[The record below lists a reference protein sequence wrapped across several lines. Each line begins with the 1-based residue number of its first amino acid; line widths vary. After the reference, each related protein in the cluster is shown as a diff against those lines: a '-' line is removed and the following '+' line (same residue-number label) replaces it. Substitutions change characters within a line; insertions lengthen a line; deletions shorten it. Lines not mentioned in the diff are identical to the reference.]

1 MPYRIAI
8 GEVAHETNTFCAA
21 PTEVEVFRHYQWQRG
36 AEIVAAH
43 AGNRSY
49 VGGMLDA
56 AVRRGVDAVPVFCTM
71 AYPSGTITAAAY
83 AAILDELLGGL
94 ERALPLDAVCLSL
107 HGAGVAEG
115 VDDLEGDLL
124 RRVRELVGPTVP
136 IAVALDLHGNITQAM
151 LDHADGLFGTN
162 FYPHTDSFERGAE
175 ALEFLVRLLDGEIRP
190 AMHLTTLPMMI
201 PTCSTDL
208 EPGQRLNR
216 LCWEWEGR
224 PGLLDV
230 TIFHGFPYT
239 DVPAVG
245 MSVLTIADG
254 DPALARE
261 AGADVARAIWAARE
275 EYRPTSLTPQEAIA
289 AALATEGGPVIIN
302 DTSDN
307 PGGGSP
313 GDSTHL
319 LRAILDAGL
328 DGVCYAFIYD
338 PQTAAL
344 AHDAGIGAN
353 IRVRLGGKTD
363 TLHGAPIEAEAYVK
377 GLTDGRFRLTTPM
390 GRGMAVDL
398 GPSARLVIGG
408 VDIIVASERNQ
419 VLDDE
424 VFLLHGIDVRRR
436 TVVALKSSAHFRAG
450 FRDLAAAIIT
460 ADAPGATT
468 LRLENFTHHRIR
480 RPIWPL
486 DEGAGY
492 GE

>member
-1 MPYRIAI
+1 
-8 GEVAHETNTFCAA
+8 
-21 PTEVEVFRHYQWQRG
+21 
-36 AEIVAAH
+36 
-43 AGNRSY
+43 
-49 VGGMLDA
+49 MLD
-56 AVRRGVDAVPVFCTM
+56 
-71 AYPSGTITAAAY
+71 S
-83 AAILDELLGGL
+83 
-94 ERALPLDAVCLSL
+94 
-107 HGAGVAEG
+107 
-115 VDDLEGDLL
+115 
-124 RRVRELVGPTVP
+124 
-136 IAVALDLHGNITQAM
+136 
-151 LDHADGLFGTN
+151 ADGLFGTN
-162 FYPHTDSFERGAE
+162 FYPHTDSFERGGE

-208 EPGQRLNR
+208 EPGQRLNG

-254 DPALARE
+254 DAALARE
-261 AGADVARAIWAARE
+261 AGAAVARAIWEARE

-289 AALATEGGPVIIN
+289 AALLVDRGPVVIN

-344 AHDAGIGAN
+344 AHDAGIGAT

-363 TLHGAPIEAEAYVK
+363 DMHGAPIEAEAYVK
-377 GLTDGRFRLTTPM
+377 TLTDGRFRLTTPM

-424 VFLLHGIDVRRR
+424 VFLLHGINVRSRR
-436 TVVALKSSAHFRAG
+436 IVALKSSAHFRAG

-460 ADAPGATT
+460 ADALGATT
-468 LRLENFTHHRIR
+468 LHLEHFDHRRIR

-486 DEGAGY
+486 DPETTYEG
-492 GE
+492 

>member
-8 GEVAHETNTFCAA
+8 GEIAHETNTFCAA
-21 PTEVEVFRHYQWQRG
+21 PTTVEPFKRYQWQHG
-36 AEIVAAH
+36 AAIVAAH

-49 VGGMLDA
+49 VGGMLDTA
-56 AVRRGVDAVPVFCTM
+56 AALGVEAVPVFCTM

-83 AAILDELLGGL
+83 AEMLGELLGGIA
-94 ERALPLDAVCLSL
+94 RALPIDAVCLSL

-115 VDDLEGDLL
+115 TDDLEGDILA
-124 RRVRELVGPTVP
+124 RVRELVGPDVP
-136 IAVALDLHGNITQAM
+136 IAAALDLHGNLTQAM
-151 LDHADGLFGTN
+151 LDAADGLFGTN
-162 FYPHTDSFERGAE
+162 FYPHTDSYERGAE
-175 ALEFLVRLLDGEIRP
+175 AITFLRRVLRREIRP
-190 AMHLTTLPMMI
+190 TMHLESLPMMI

-208 EPGQRLNR
+208 EPGKRLNS
-216 LCWEWEGR
+216 LCWEWEAR
-224 PGLLDV
+224 PGVLDC

-245 MSVLTIADG
+245 MSVLAMADG
-254 DPALARE
+254 DPALAR
-261 AGADVARAIWAARE
+261 DVAEDIARAVWAARE
-275 EYRPTSLTPQEAIA
+275 EYRPVSLTPEEAII
-289 AALATEGGPVIIN
+289 AALAVEGGPVVIN

-328 DGVCYAFIYD
+328 TDACYAFIYD
-338 PQTAAL
+338 PAVAAL
-344 AHDAGIGAN
+344 AHDAGVGAT

-377 GLTDGRFRLTTPM
+377 ALTDGRFRLTTPM
-390 GRGMAVDL
+390 GRGMATDL
-398 GPSARLVIGG
+398 GPSARLRIGG
-408 VDIIVASERNQ
+408 VEIIVASERNQ

-436 TVVALKSSAHFRAG
+436 KIVALKSSAHFRAG
-450 FRDLAAAIIT
+450 FTHLAAAIIA

-468 LRLENFTHHRIR
+468 LRLDNFTHRRIR

-486 DEGAGY
+486 DEGAAY
-492 GE
+492 GG